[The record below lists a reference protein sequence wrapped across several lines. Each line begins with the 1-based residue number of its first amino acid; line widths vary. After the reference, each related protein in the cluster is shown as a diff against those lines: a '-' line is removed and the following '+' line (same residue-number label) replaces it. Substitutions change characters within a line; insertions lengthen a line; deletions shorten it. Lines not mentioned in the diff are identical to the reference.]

1 MARVALVDGILAF
14 CPRGLYIAH
23 QQICNRR
30 LLFSCRCIPDPKL
43 DLIVAWSGWPEPIDC
58 LRVIEGWDIG
68 PSLLQLLGRADY
80 AFNAAASFDALAV
93 LSQVNSGSFRPKC
106 PPDEVLL

>member
-1 MARVALVDGILAF
+1 MAVARDHSPRVDRFNCELSQAGTLVSAF
-14 CPRGLYIAH
+14 
-23 QQICNRR
+23 
-30 LLFSCRCIPDPKL
+30 FDSC
-43 DLIVAWSGWPEPIDC
+43 GY
-58 LRVIEGWDIG
+58 
-68 PSLLQLLGRADY
+68 ADY